1 MPAADPDRM
10 PAPVPAVGEAVA
22 PEAGPI
28 EPFAAVPAPT
38 LNAAAEPVPV
48 TPPPRIT
55 PTLAPTVVHPNVAL
69 DPNRLQFHPG
79 VFGGG
84 QAGGRQTRR
93 TPTLRPPPPSFAGVT
108 YPLTGEYLNLL
119 LRLAYRMGQ
128 TNTMTAVH
136 SHQLGVQHC
145 NAPGLGLRAFGGDRG
160 GWGGECKPPH
170 GHLPIPAAQ
179 QQWAAI
185 ATGVQL
191 PPLSVDPGSSDGE
204 PSQDASVVPPF
215 SEQF

>member
-160 GWGGECKPPH
+160 GWGGSANPHTATFRSPQPSSSGPP
-170 GHLPIPAAQ
+170 
-179 QQWAAI
+179 
-185 ATGVQL
+185 L
-191 PPLSVDPGSSDGE
+191 PPASNFPRC
-204 PSQDASVVPPF
+204 PSTRAAATASRRKTLP
-215 SEQF
+215 